1 MSGYVDYGPKVKAW
15 VKGVAFEDAAQKQ
28 VQNCANM
35 PFVRGVAIMP
45 DTHFGMGA
53 TVGSVIATHK
63 AIIPAAVGVDI
74 GCGMVAVRTTLTA
87 DDLPD
92 NLEAVR
98 LEIERAVPHGRT
110 NNGGAGDRGAW
121 SDVPASVNTAWAKLD
136 GRFKAILDKYPKIG
150 EHNARTHLGSLG
162 SGNHFIEVCLDLE
175 NRVWLML
182 HSGSRGVGNRIGQ
195 LFINQA
201 KEEMLKKGIGL
212 VDKDLAYLEEGSDSF
227 SDYIEAMTWAQ
238 DFAMTN
244 RQVMLE
250 RALGAMRKHL
260 PPFQTDKAAVNCHHN
275 YATKEVHFGEELMVT
290 RKGAVN
296 ASRGTL
302 GIIPGSMG
310 ARSFIVEGLGNPD
323 SYCSCSH
330 GAGRVMSRTQA
341 KKEISM
347 EEHASAMQ
355 GVEYRRG
362 DESLLDES
370 PRAYKPIEDVMAAQ
384 SDLIVVRHEL
394 RQVVNVKG

>member
-1 MSGYVDYGPKVKAW
+1 MSGYVEYGPKVKAW
-15 VKGVAFEDAAQKQ
+15 VKGVAFEDAAQTQ

-35 PFVRGVAIMP
+35 PFVRGVAVMP

-87 DDLPD
+87 EQLPD
-92 NLEAVR
+92 NLEAIR
-98 LEIERAVPHGRT
+98 LDIERAIPHGRT

-121 SDVPASVNTAWAKLD
+121 ANVPSSVDAAWAKLD
-136 GRFKAILDKYPKIG
+136 GRFNLILDKHPKLG
-150 EHNARTHLGSLG
+150 SHNARNHLGSLG
-162 SGNHFIEVCLDLE
+162 GGNHFVELCLDLE
-175 NRVWLML
+175 GRVWLVL

-195 LFINQA
+195 LFINKA
-201 KEEMLKKGIGL
+201 KEEMLKAGIGL
-212 VDKDLAYLEEGSDSF
+212 VDKDLSYLQEGSESF
-227 SDYIEAMTWAQ
+227 ADYIEAMTWAQ
-238 DFAMTN
+238 DFAMTS
-244 RQVMLE
+244 RSVMME
-250 RALGAMRKHL
+250 RGLAALRKHV
-260 PPFQTDKAAVNCHHN
+260 PAFQIEKTAINCHHN
-275 YATKEVHFGEELMVT
+275 YASKEVHFGEEVYVT

-296 ASRGTL
+296 AEKGKL

-310 ARSFIVEGLGNPD
+310 ARTFIVEGLGNPD
-323 SYCSCSH
+323 SYSSCSH
-330 GAGRVMSRTQA
+330 GAGRVMSRTAA
-341 KKEISM
+341 KKLISM
-347 EEHASAMQ
+347 AEHEADMA

-394 RQVVNVKG
+394 RQVVNIKG